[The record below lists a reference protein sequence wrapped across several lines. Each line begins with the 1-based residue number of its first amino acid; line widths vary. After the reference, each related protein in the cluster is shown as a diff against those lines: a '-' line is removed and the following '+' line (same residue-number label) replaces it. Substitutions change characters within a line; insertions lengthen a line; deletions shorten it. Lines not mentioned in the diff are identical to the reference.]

1 MQKWAPWLAAALAAA
16 VVIVAVALFIGPAPP
31 KRVVIAGGAPGGAYA
46 AAAEELAQGLRKVGV
61 EVEVVA
67 TAGSADNLA
76 RLTATDDSRV
86 DVALV
91 QSGLSA
97 QGTAVESLG
106 ALFSEPIW
114 VFARRLNAGPDLLAL
129 RGLTVAAGP
138 PGSGARSLAE
148 TLLADN
154 GLGAADVTLEP
165 IGGRD
170 AVAAVREGR
179 VDAAFVVASPQAGW
193 IQDFADDPTLTLVPF
208 DRAPAYER
216 RAPYLSAVTLRRG
229 VLHPAADQP
238 RQDVPLLAASAQLAV
253 RADLHPAIQS
263 VLLQTAEERFSRGD
277 VLSAPGDYP
286 NHHGVDLPLS
296 DEAQRFHQSG
306 PSALRRYL
314 PYWAANL
321 VERAGIVIVPALLL
335 LSPLIRSAPPV
346 YRWRIRRRIYLWYR
360 DLKDLELRARSA
372 ASEMDV
378 AHIRASF
385 AALQQEV
392 ARVAVPESYT
402 DELYRLREHIAFV
415 EAQSLSPPSAP

>member
-1 MQKWAPWLAAALAAA
+1 MRRWPPWILAAFAALALVWAIA
-16 VVIVAVALFIGPAPP
+16 SFVGPAPP
-31 KRVVIAGGAPGGAYA
+31 KRVVIAGGAPGGGYA
-46 AAAEELAQGLRKVGV
+46 AAAEELAQGLREVGV
-61 EVEVVA
+61 EVEIIA
-67 TAGSADNLA
+67 TAGSAENLA
-76 RLTATDDSRV
+76 RLAAADDTRV

-91 QSGLSA
+91 QSGLSRE
-97 QGTAVESLG
+97 VEGVQALG

-114 VFARRLNAGPDLLAL
+114 IFARRTADGPDMQALEGLA
-129 RGLTVAAGP
+129 VAAGP

-154 GLGAADVTLEP
+154 GLGAGDLTLEP

-170 AVAAVREGR
+170 AVAAVRAGR

-193 IQDFADDPTLTLVPF
+193 VQEFTADPTLALIPF

-229 VLHPAADQP
+229 VLDPAADRP

-253 RADLHPAIQS
+253 RSELHPAIQS

-277 VLSAPGDYP
+277 VLSAPGTYP
-286 NHHGVDLPLS
+286 NPHGVDLPLS
-296 DEAQRFHQSG
+296 EEAVRFHQTG
-306 PSALRRYL
+306 PSTLRRYL

-321 VERAGIVIVPALLL
+321 VERAGIVIIPALLL

-346 YRWRIRRRIYLWYR
+346 YRWRIRRRVYLWYR
-360 DLKDLELRARSA
+360 DLKDLEGRARA
-372 ASEMDV
+372 AKTDMDI
-378 AHIRASF
+378 AHVRAGF

-392 ARVAVPESYT
+392 GRIAVPESYT

-415 EAQSLSPPSAP
+415 EAQTLGAKS